1 MTHGFSAYFA
11 GIGFRFS
18 ADFPFDVP
26 AEFQPFLVDSL
37 EADERFTLSA
47 ITEPLRFDAPPL
59 CSGTLNAYRTSE
71 GVAREYPYLRAPDG
85 CCAVT
90 LLRSNGENT
99 IYLPQSDLSR
109 YQSNFS
115 LSVILGAEAILLRHD
130 ALLLHSSAVRLGGRA
145 VLFCGAPGAGKSTQ
159 AALWEQLLGAEII
172 NGDRCVIA
180 QRPDSF
186 YGCGSPYCGSSG
198 IRRPIDAPIAGI
210 VLLNKDTKNALRR
223 VPAGEAFRRL
233 LRELTV
239 NSYDDAF
246 MERCLSLL
254 STLVAQIPVYELSC
268 RPDAE
273 AVQLTKSEV
282 LDRCHES

>member
-1 MTHGFSAYFA
+1 MTHGFSARFA

-18 ADFPFDVP
+18 AEFPFDVP
-26 AEFQPFLVDSL
+26 QEFQPFLVDTV
-37 EADERFTLSA
+37 EADERFTLCA
-47 ITEPLRFDAPPL
+47 ITEPLRFDAPLL
-59 CSGTLNAYRTSE
+59 CSGTLNAYRTPE
-71 GVAREYPYLRAPDG
+71 GIAREYPYLRAPDG

-90 LLRSNGENT
+90 LQRPNGENT
-99 IYLPQSDLSR
+99 LYLPKCELSR
-109 YQSNFS
+109 YRRDFS
-115 LSVILGAEAILLRHD
+115 LSVILGAEAIFLRHD
-130 ALLLHSSAVRLGGRA
+130 ALLLHSSAVRLDGRA

-180 QRPDSF
+180 QRPDGF

-198 IRRPIDAPIAGI
+198 IRRPIEAPIAAI
-210 VLLNKDTKNALRR
+210 VLLKKDTKNALRR
-223 VPAGEAFRRL
+223 LPAGEAFRRL

-239 NSYDDAF
+239 NSYDSAF
-246 MERCLSLL
+246 MERCLALL
-254 STLVAQIPVYELSC
+254 SALVTQVRIFELSC

-282 LDRCHES
+282 LDPLESR

>member
-1 MTHGFSAYFA
+1 MTYGFAACFA

-18 ADFPFDVP
+18 AEFPFDVP
-26 AEFQPFLVDSL
+26 AEFQPFLTDSCQVN
-37 EADERFTLSA
+37 ECFTFRT
-47 ITEPLRFDAPPL
+47 ITEPMRFDAPL
-59 CSGTLNAYRTSE
+59 LYAGTLNVYRTPE
-71 GVAREYPYLRAPDG
+71 GIAREYPYLRASDG

-90 LLRSNGENT
+90 LLRPSGENT
-99 IYLPQSDLSR
+99 IYLPQSELSR

-115 LSVILGAEAILLRHD
+115 LSNIIGAESIFLRHN

-159 AALWEQLLGAEII
+159 AALWEQLMGAEII
-172 NGDRCVIA
+172 NGDRCVVA
-180 QRPDSF
+180 QRPDGF

-210 VLLNKDTKNALRR
+210 VLLKKSAENVLRSVR
-223 VPAGEAFRRL
+223 PGEAFRRL

-239 NSYDDAF
+239 NCYDQEF
-246 MERCLSLL
+246 MDRFLEILSV
-254 STLVAQIPVYELSC
+254 LVLKVPVFELSC
-268 RPDAE
+268 RPDTE

-282 LDRCHES
+282 LDRFHES

>member
-1 MTHGFSAYFA
+1 MTHSFCVRFA
-11 GIGFRFS
+11 GIGFRFG
-18 ADFPFDVP
+18 AAFPFDAP
-26 AEFQPFLVDSL
+26 PEFQPFLVDTPES
-37 EADERFTLSA
+37 DERFTLSA
-47 ITEPLRFDAPPL
+47 IAEPLRFDAPL
-59 CSGTLNAYRTSE
+59 LRSATLNAYRTPE

-85 CCAVT
+85 CCVVT
-90 LLRSNGENT
+90 ILRSDGENS
-99 IYLPQSDLSR
+99 IHLPKNDLSR

-159 AALWEQLLGAEII
+159 ASLWERLLGAEII

-180 QRPDSF
+180 KRPDGF

-210 VLLNKDTKNALRR
+210 VLLKKSANNALRR

-239 NSYDDAF
+239 NSYDSAF
-246 MERCLSLL
+246 MDRCLALLSLL
-254 STLVAQIPVYELSC
+254 VAQVPVYELSC
-268 RPDAE
+268 RPDME
-273 AVQLTKSEV
+273 AVLLTKREV
-282 LDRCHES
+282 LDCLESR